1 MLTAMNIGRG
11 RHLANFFVKDLGL
24 ALAPKMCPDQ
34 SQAFKEVNNSQ
45 AFTVGRKKMSLFFLG
60 EPLPGAPSHVC
71 TKFRA
76 NIRRTD
82 CVGPILSQI

>member
-1 MLTAMNIGRG
+1 MAF
-11 RHLANFFVKDLGL
+11 FFVTDLGL

-34 SQAFKEVNNSQ
+34 SQAFTEASNSQ
-45 AFTVGRKKMSLFFLG
+45 SFTVGRKEKMTRIFFLD
-60 EPLPGAPSHVC
+60 EPLPGAPRHVC

-76 NIRRTD
+76 GFRRTD

>member
-1 MLTAMNIGRG
+1 
-11 RHLANFFVKDLGL
+11 
-24 ALAPKMCPDQ
+24 
-34 SQAFKEVNNSQ
+34 
-45 AFTVGRKKMSLFFLG
+45 MSLFFLG

-82 CVGPILSQI
+82 CVGPILNHTREIEHALKPSNYDAKP

>member
-1 MLTAMNIGRG
+1 MEEGNIAS
-11 RHLANFFVKDLGL
+11 LFVKGLGL
-24 ALAPKMCPDQ
+24 AQAPKMCPDQ

-45 AFTVGRKKMSLFFLG
+45 EGKTKKKNFFFRD
-60 EPLPGAPSHVC
+60 EPLPGAPRHVR

-82 CVGPILSQI
+82 CVGPV